1 MALSMDEQRILDQ
14 IERGLASADPA
25 LATRMASFG
34 ANRGI
39 SALRMRRLR
48 LVASVM
54 TLLVVASVSLV
65 VYALVPFRAVTDR
78 HAGGKASSPAHPV
91 MTAPSHPGH
100 SSPQAS
106 AGQAGQCGAGQ
117 CGTGQC
123 RARQRHP
130 GPRDLSRRG
139 LGGQPGSQHPRG
151 RLGQPGLRAAAA
163 APHARPVGRAPRRSV
178 LAPERQYS
186 RQNCSRY
193 CSRPSRFF
201 LACWNSSLS
210 GSTPRSNMSSYSRWT
225 SRRLRA

>member
-1 MALSMDEQRILDQ
+1 MALSMDEQRILDE

-39 SALRMRRLR
+39 TALRMRRLR

-65 VYALVPFRAVTDR
+65 VYALVPFRAGTDR

-106 AGQAGQCGAGQ
+106 AGQASAGQ
-117 CGTGQC
+117 GSAGQASGAPASAAPASATPALGT
-123 RARQRHP
+123 
-130 GPRDLSRRG
+130 S
-139 LGGQPGSQHPRG
+139 
-151 RLGQPGLRAAAA
+151 AAANSA
-163 APHARPVGRAPRRSV
+163 VSQAPSTHAGVSASPDSVQQQQPRR
-178 LAPERQYS
+178 
-186 RQNCSRY
+186 
-193 CSRPSRFF
+193 
-201 LACWNSSLS
+201 
-210 GSTPRSNMSSYSRWT
+210 TP
-225 SRRLRA
+225 AQ